1 MLKRTLHYYSGLVI
15 SVFVMMHLVNHA
27 ASIAGAAKHIEVMSA
42 LRMVYRNVFVE
53 GMLMVAVAVQIFSG
67 LNLFN
72 QLRKN
77 ATGFYSRLQLWSGL
91 YLAVFFAIH
100 LSAIFVGRL
109 VLNLDT
115 NFYFGVAGI
124 NTFPF
129 NLFFI
134 PYYALAILSFFSHV
148 AAVHHKKMRQSI
160 LGVTPA
166 TQSAIIIGLGVL
178 ITLLCF
184 YGLTNHFNGVPI
196 PDEYVVLIGK

>member
-1 MLKRTLHYYSGLVI
+1 
-15 SVFVMMHLVNHA
+15 MMHLVNHA

-67 LNLFN
+67 LKLFN

-166 TQSAIIIGLGVL
+166 TQSLIILTAGLL
-178 ITLLCF
+178 ITLICF
-184 YGLTNHFNGVPI
+184 YGLTNHFNGVII
-196 PDEYVVLIGK
+196 PDEYGVLIGK